1 MKGLFEERI
10 AYKPFE
16 YPEYYTEGWLK
27 QAQAF
32 WLHTEIPMQSD
43 VKDWKENLKPHEKNL
58 VGNIL
63 LGFAQTECAVS
74 DYWTGMVTQ
83 WFPKH
88 EIRQMAMMFGSQETI
103 HATAYSYL
111 NETLGLEDFEAF
123 LHEPATAN
131 KFELLMQAG
140 SNHTPEI
147 LGGIGAESDI
157 AREEVARS
165 LAIFSAFAEGVS
177 LYSSFAVLYS
187 FQLRNLLKGIGQQM
201 KWSVRDESLHSR
213 MGCYLFNHM
222 CQEYPE
228 LRNQSKDAIIN
239 AAKLIVELEEKFID
253 KMFEG
258 GDLENLKAKDLKNF
272 IRARANEKLE
282 ELGYLGS
289 FEYDKE
295 SASNL
300 DWFYHLTGGHTHT
313 DFFAMRSTDYSK
325 AGEDDDWDDLEFTT
339 SDFIG
344 SNGNSTK
351 TAEINYHT
359 LNK

>member
-1 MKGLFEERI
+1 MASLFKERVE
-10 AYKPFE
+10 YKPFE

-32 WLHTEIPMQSD
+32 WLHTEIAMQSD
-43 VKDWKENLKPHEKNL
+43 LKDWNENLTEPEKHL

-74 DYWTGMVTQ
+74 DYWTTMVTN

-88 EIRQMAMMFGSQETI
+88 EIKQMAMIFGSQETI

-111 NETLGLEDFEAF
+111 NETLGLDDFKGF
-123 LHEPATAN
+123 LHEPSISN

-140 SNHTPEI
+140 SNHTHKI
-147 LGGIGAESDI
+147 LGGTGHMSDL

-213 MGCYLFNHM
+213 MGCQLFNHM
-222 CQEYPE
+222 CSEYPN
-228 LRNQSKDAIIN
+228 LRENIKGDIEKAAIMI
-239 AAKLIVELEEKFID
+239 IDLEERFID
-253 KMFEG
+253 KMFEK
-258 GDLENLKAKDLKNF
+258 GDLKNLKKEDLKNF
-272 IRARANEKLE
+272 IRSRANEKLE
-282 ELGYLGS
+282 EIGYAKI

-295 SASNL
+295 SAENL

-313 DFFAMRSTDYSK
+313 DFFAIRPTDYAK
-325 AGEDDDWDDLEFTT
+325 AGEEDDWDN
-339 SDFIG
+339 I
-344 SNGNSTK
+344 
-351 TAEINYHT
+351 Y
-359 LNK
+359 